1 MIRDAVADIP
11 FYSVLLDDKA
21 CYRLP
26 NGARGDITV
35 STQLVRIATDAPAL
49 PIPAAAIAVLQRTPN
64 AAFAA
69 EEFFKASISNE
80 HTRRAYGR
88 IVGRFLSWCD
98 KHKIELRNITPGL
111 AGEYIGQLEGS
122 EPTKNQ
128 ALAALRKFFDALV
141 QRHAVAL
148 NPFAS
153 VRGVKYS
160 VTEGKTAELGIEQA
174 RKLFKSIDT
183 GNVTGLRD
191 RAVLGVLAYTGARV
205 GAVARLR
212 LSDYRNLGEHWTL
225 RFKEKG
231 GKDRE
236 IPVRHDLAGWLNQ
249 YIEAAGLPEDSN
261 RKTPLF
267 HAADGK
273 RKVLTSSPYRP
284 HSMRQMMK
292 RRLEDAGLPDLFSP
306 HSFRVTVVTDL
317 LNQNV
322 PLEDVQY
329 LAGHSSPTT
338 TRVYDR
344 RRRKVT
350 RNIVERISI

>member
-1 MIRDAVADIP
+1 M
-11 FYSVLLDDKA
+11 
-21 CYRLP
+21 
-26 NGARGDITV
+26 
-35 STQLVRIATDAPAL
+35 
-49 PIPAAAIAVLQRTPN
+49 PAAAVIVLRQTPN

-69 EEFFKASISNE
+69 EEFFKATLSNE
-80 HTRRAYGR
+80 HPRRAYGR
-88 IVGRFLSWCD
+88 IAGRFLSWCD
-98 KHKIELRNITPGL
+98 QCGLELRQITSGL
-111 AGEYIGQLEGS
+111 AGEYIGQLACS
-122 EPTKNQ
+122 APTRNQ
-128 ALAALRKFFDALV
+128 ALAALRHFFDALV

-153 VRGVKYS
+153 VRGAKYS
-160 VTEGKTAELGIEQA
+160 VTEGKTAELAIEQA
-174 RKLFKSIDT
+174 RKLFRSIDT
-183 GNVTGLRD
+183 SHVVGFRD
-191 RAVLGVLAYTGARV
+191 RAVLGVLAYTGARI

-212 LSDYRNLGEHWTL
+212 MADYRNLGDHRVL
-225 RFKEKG
+225 RFREKG

-236 IPVRHDLAGWLNQ
+236 IPVRQDLAAWLDE
-249 YIEAAGLPEDSN
+249 YITAAAIPEEP
-261 RKTPLF
+261 KAPLF
-267 HAADGK
+267 RAAAGK
-273 RKVLTSSPYRP
+273 RKLLTGSAYRA

-329 LAGHSSPTT
+329 LAGHASPTT
-338 TRVYDR
+338 TRLYDR

>member
-1 MIRDAVADIP
+1 
-11 FYSVLLDDKA
+11 
-21 CYRLP
+21 LP
-26 NGARGDITV
+26 
-35 STQLVRIATDAPAL
+35 L
-49 PIPAAAIAVLQRTPN
+49 PAAAVIVLRQTPN

-88 IVGRFLSWCD
+88 IAGRFLSWCD
-98 KHKIELRNITPGL
+98 DRNLELRQITPGL
-111 AGEYIGQLEGS
+111 AGEYIAQLAGS
-122 EPTKNQ
+122 PPSKNQ
-128 ALAALRKFFDALV
+128 ALAALRHFFDALV

-153 VRGVKYS
+153 VRGIKYS
-160 VTEGKTAELGIEQA
+160 VSEGKTAELAIEQA
-174 RKLFKSIDT
+174 RKLFKSINT
-183 GNVTGLRD
+183 GTIVGLRD

-205 GAVARLR
+205 GAVAKLR
-212 LSDYRNLGEHWTL
+212 LADYRNLGEHRVL
-225 RFKEKG
+225 RFREKG

-236 IPVRHDLAGWLNQ
+236 IPVRHDLAAWLNE
-249 YIEAAGLPEDSN
+249 YIAAAGIAEDDG
-261 RKTPLF
+261 KTPLF
-267 HAADGK
+267 RAAAGK
-273 RKVLTSSPYRP
+273 RKRLTASAYTA

-329 LAGHSSPTT
+329 LAGHASPTT

-344 RRRKVT
+344 RRRRVT

>member
-1 MIRDAVADIP
+1 MNRQGT
-11 FYSVLLDDKA
+11 S
-21 CYRLP
+21 
-26 NGARGDITV
+26 N
-35 STQLVRIATDAPAL
+35 QLVKIAPASVPTAL
-49 PIPAAAIAVLQRTPN
+49 PLPAAAVIVLRQTPN

-69 EEFFKASISNE
+69 EEFFKAALSNE

-88 IVGRFLSWCD
+88 IAGRFLSWCD
-98 KHKIELRNITPGL
+98 DRGFELRQITPGL

-122 EPTKNQ
+122 APTRNQ
-128 ALAALRKFFDALV
+128 ALAALRHFFDALV

-153 VRGVKYS
+153 VRGIKYS
-160 VTEGKTAELGIEQA
+160 VTEGKTAELAIEQA

-183 GNVTGLRD
+183 SHIVGLRD
-191 RAVLGVLAYTGARV
+191 RAVLGVLAYTGARI
-205 GAVARLR
+205 GAVAKLR
-212 LSDYRNLGEHWTL
+212 LADYRNLGDHRML
-225 RFKEKG
+225 RFREKG

-236 IPVRHDLAGWLNQ
+236 IPVRHDLAAWLNE
-249 YIEAAGLPEDSN
+249 YIAAAGIAEDDG
-261 RKTPLF
+261 KTPLF
-267 HAADGK
+267 RGAAGK
-273 RKVLTSSPYRP
+273 RKRLTTSAYTA

-329 LAGHSSPTT
+329 LAGHASPTT

>member
-1 MIRDAVADIP
+1 MR
-11 FYSVLLDDKA
+11 
-21 CYRLP
+21 
-26 NGARGDITV
+26 
-35 STQLVRIATDAPAL
+35 
-49 PIPAAAIAVLQRTPN
+49 
-64 AAFAA
+64 
-69 EEFFKASISNE
+69 
-80 HTRRAYGR
+80 H
-88 IVGRFLSWCD
+88 
-98 KHKIELRNITPGL
+98 
-111 AGEYIGQLEGS
+111 
-122 EPTKNQ
+122 
-128 ALAALRKFFDALV
+128 FFDALV

-153 VRGVKYS
+153 VRGIKYS

-183 GNVTGLRD
+183 GNVVGLRD
-191 RAVLGVLAYTGARV
+191 RAVLGVLAYTGARI
-205 GAVARLR
+205 GAVASLR
-212 LSDYRNLGEHWTL
+212 LSDYRDLGEHRTL

-231 GKDRE
+231 GKDKE
-236 IPVRHDLAGWLNQ
+236 IPVRHDLADWLNE
-249 YIEAAGLPEDSN
+249 YIGAAGIAEESN
-261 RKTPLF
+261 GKLPLF
-267 HAADGK
+267 RAADGK
-273 RKVLTSSPYRP
+273 RKALTPAPYRP

-292 RRLEDAGLPDLFSP
+292 RRLTGAGLPDLFSP

-338 TRVYDR
+338 TRIYDR